1 MTRLTRQALEGA
13 LIHLKKQDGI
23 TLTEDEAKAMSVI
36 KLVYG
41 VLFLQVKFGLDAYT
55 EDEID
60 SLIYH

>member
-1 MTRLTRQALEGA
+1 MTKLTRKALEQCI
-13 LIHLKKQDGI
+13 IHLKKQDGI
-23 TLTEDEAKAMSVI
+23 TLNEDQAKAMPVI

-55 EDEID
+55 QEEID